1 MEWKK
6 RIYVAWLGVSILT
19 VLALFSTD
27 VAAVPEVVQYQG
39 YLTDSGGSP
48 FLAKIEVVDV
58 PNLQADV
65 DGDGRISLVEA
76 VYVLGKLAEE
86 GN

>member
-27 VAAVPEVVQYQG
+27 VAAVPEFVQYQG

-48 FLAKIEVVDV
+48 FLAKTQSSVA
-58 PNLQADV
+58 PQAAALHCRQ
-65 DGDGRISLVEA
+65 GF
-76 VYVLGKLAEE
+76 KFTF
-86 GN
+86 

>member
-1 MEWKK
+1 MGD
-6 RIYVAWLGVSILT
+6 INGDGVND
-19 VLALFSTD
+19 LADL
-27 VAAVPEVVQYQG
+27 VIP
-39 YLTDSGGSP
+39 LK
-48 FLAKIEVVDV
+48 LMAKIEVVDV